1 MRAPRFYL
9 PLPLSPGATVTL
21 DERAARHA
29 RDVLRLAAGAGV
41 LLFNG
46 DGRDCAARL
55 TRSDKRGVQAEV
67 LAAGPPPAAEP
78 PLDLRLYQGVA
89 RGEKMDF
96 ILQKA
101 VELGV
106 ARIVPLLAARS
117 VVRLD
122 AARAAQRVQHWQGVA
137 IAASE
142 QCGRGRVPEV
152 APPLGLPE
160 ALAADTAP
168 LRLLLDPGA
177 AVGLPRLAERL
188 ATDAQP
194 LSLYIGPEGGFSE
207 EERELLRRCGAQGVR
222 LGPRV
227 LRTETAA
234 LAALA
239 ALQALCGDWR

>member
-1 MRAPRFYL
+1 MRIPRLFL
-9 PLPLSPGATVTL
+9 PLPLHPGARVGL

-29 RDVLRLAAGAGV
+29 RDVLRLAAGAEV
-41 LLFNG
+41 VLFNG
-46 DGRDCAARL
+46 VGGDSVARL
-55 TRSDKRGVQAEV
+55 VQSDRRGVLAEV
-67 LAAGPPPAAEP
+67 LAAQPAPASES
-78 PLDLRLYQGVA
+78 PLDVRLYQGVA

-106 ARIVPLLAARS
+106 THIAPLHTSRS

-122 AARAAQRVQHWQGVA
+122 VARAAQRTQHWRGVV
-137 IAASE
+137 IAACE

-152 APPLGLPE
+152 APPVGLPE
-160 ALAADTAP
+160 ALAADRAP
-168 LRLLLDPGA
+168 LRLLLDPA
-177 AVGLPRLAERL
+177 AAISLPRCAADIGGRS
-188 ATDAQP
+188 

-207 EERELLRRCGAQGVR
+207 EERELLRRCGAQAVQ